1 MCFIS
6 NQIHS
11 WRLKGLFYKLF
22 PAKVL
27 LQLQEKKPTVNTLIT
42 GMYKGIYKIIQI
54 IRAL

>member
-11 WRLKGLFYKLF
+11 WHLKGLFYKLF

-27 LQLQEKKPTVNTLIT
+27 LQLQEKNPTVNTLIT

>member
-1 MCFIS
+1 MCFRS

-27 LQLQEKKPTVNTLIT
+27 LQLQEKNPTVNTLIT